1 MHHPAPDGVVF
12 DCDATLSA
20 LEGIDEL
27 AAQAGVAE
35 KVSSLTHRAMNGDI
49 PLEAIYGERLA
60 LIRPPRA
67 ALAAI
72 ARRYCEVI
80 VPGARE
86 TIAALQARG
95 IKTAIVSGGLLDAVL
110 PLAAAVGVAAADT
123 FAVSLQFDAVG
134 NYLHYIE
141 NPLTTAGGKA
151 AVVAAWKKRHGL
163 KHVVMVGD
171 GMSDVAARAPDAA
184 DRIIGYGGVVERA
197 AVRTAADQYSTARDL
212 RELLPLILG
221 DAIAGK

>member
-1 MHHPAPDGVVF
+1 MPYPAPDGVVF

-27 AAQAGVAE
+27 AAQAGVAAE
-35 KVSSLTHRAMNGDI
+35 VSTLTHRAMNGDI

-67 ALAAI
+67 SLAAI
-72 ARRYCEVI
+72 ARRYQESI

-86 TIAALQARG
+86 IIAALQARG

-123 FAVSLQFDAVG
+123 FAVSLQFDDAG
-134 NYLHYIE
+134 NYLHYLD
-141 NPLTTAGGKA
+141 NPLTITQRSMLLHRYNHLRNMCAEQLVMLYFSIDILFQLRLFTANG
-151 AVVAAWKKRHGL
+151 
-163 KHVVMVGD
+163 
-171 GMSDVAARAPDAA
+171 
-184 DRIIGYGGVVERA
+184 
-197 AVRTAADQYSTARDL
+197 TQYI
-212 RELLPLILG
+212 PLITCF
-221 DAIAGK
+221 

>member
-1 MHHPAPDGVVF
+1 MPYPTPDGVVF

-27 AAQAGVAE
+27 AAQAGVAAE
-35 KVSSLTHRAMNGDI
+35 VSALTHRAMNGDI

-67 ALAAI
+67 SLAAI
-72 ARRYCEVI
+72 ARRYQETI
-80 VPGARE
+80 VPGAHE

-123 FAVSLQFDAVG
+123 FAVSLQFDDAG
-134 NYLHYIE
+134 NYLHYLD

-151 AVVAAWKKRHGL
+151 KVVAAWKKQHGL

-171 GMSDVAARAPDAA
+171 GMSDVAARTPNAA

-197 AVRTAADQYSTARDL
+197 AVRAAADQYSTARDL

>member
-1 MHHPAPDGVVF
+1 MLYPAPDGVVF

-27 AAQAGVAE
+27 AAQAGVAAE
-35 KVSSLTHRAMNGDI
+35 VSTLTHRAMNGDI

-67 ALAAI
+67 SLAAI
-72 ARRYCEVI
+72 ARRYQETI

-86 TIAALQARG
+86 IIAALQARS

-110 PLAAAVGVAAADT
+110 PLAATVGVAAADT
-123 FAVSLQFDAVG
+123 FAVSLQFDDVG
-134 NYLHYIE
+134 NYLRYLY

-151 AVVAAWKKRHGL
+151 EVVAVWKKQH
-163 KHVVMVGD
+163 
-171 GMSDVAARAPDAA
+171 
-184 DRIIGYGGVVERA
+184 
-197 AVRTAADQYSTARDL
+197 
-212 RELLPLILG
+212 
-221 DAIAGK
+221 

>member
-1 MHHPAPDGVVF
+1 MPYPTPDGVVF

-27 AAQAGVAE
+27 AAQAGVAAE
-35 KVSSLTHRAMNGDI
+35 VSTLTHRAMNGDI

-67 ALAAI
+67 SLAAI
-72 ARRYCEVI
+72 ARRYQETI

-86 TIAALQARG
+86 TIAVLQARG

-123 FAVSLQFDAVG
+123 FAVSLQFDDAG
-134 NYLHYIE
+134 NYLHYLD

-151 AVVAAWKKRHGL
+151 KVVAAWKKQHGL
-163 KHVVMVGD
+163 KHVVVVGD
-171 GMSDVAARAPDAA
+171 GMSDVAARAPNAA

-197 AVRTAADQYSTARDL
+197 AVRAAADQYSTARDL

-221 DAIAGK
+221 DAAAGR